1 MQRRNSRNNGFTL
14 VELLVVIAIIGVLV
28 ALLLPAVQAA
38 REAART
44 AQCKNHLKQL
54 SLGALQH
61 DGAHGH
67 LPSAGWLG
75 NWTGD
80 PNEGAGASQPGGWIY
95 NLLPFIEQ
103 AAIHQ
108 IGKGMTGL
116 NLKRELGRRDSM
128 PIEFLNCPTR
138 RPAVGYPHVSTP
150 TNGFYMA
157 TYARSDY
164 AANAG
169 DIKELEPWCVAH
181 VPGDA
186 ATARGASW
194 RPSFDRHNGIGY
206 CGALVELRHISD
218 GTSNTYAIGERFLE
232 PQNSLTGQAFADDW
246 PMYTGFQDDLY
257 RSVFHD
263 AADPNSE
270 SQIPLRDVDGLKDA
284 YRFGSSHAGG
294 VNMAMC
300 DGSVTMIS
308 FDIDPEV
315 HRQNGHRSDGGGPR
329 QPDLPFGVP

>member
-1 MQRRNSRNNGFTL
+1 MIRSDKGFTL

-38 REAART
+38 REAARM
-44 AQCKNHLKQL
+44 AQCKNHVKQL
-54 SLGALQH
+54 SLAMLQH
-61 DGAHGH
+61 DDAHGH

-80 PNEGAGASQPGGWIY
+80 PNEGAGAAQPGGRIY
-95 NLLPFIEQ
+95 NILPYIEQ
-103 AAIHQ
+103 ASIHQ
-108 IGKGMTGL
+108 MGKGLTGL
-116 NLKRELGRRDSM
+116 PLKRGLGKRDSI

-138 RPAVGYPHVSTP
+138 RPAIGYPQKLTP
-150 TNGFYMA
+150 TNGFYSE
-157 TYARSDY
+157 TFARSDY

-169 DIKELEPWCVAH
+169 DIRDLEGWCLDH
-181 VPGDA
+181 VPMD
-186 ATARGASW
+186 RGAAKGSTW
-194 RPSFDRHNGIGY
+194 RPSIDRHNGIGY
-206 CGALVELRHISD
+206 CGALVELRQITD
-218 GTSNTYAIGERFLE
+218 GTSNTYAVGDRFLE
-232 PQNSLTGQAFADDW
+232 PQNSLTGQAFADDY

-270 SQIPLRDVDGLKDA
+270 SQIPLRDVDGLLDA
-284 YRFGSSHAGG
+284 YRFGSSHVSG

-300 DGSVTMIS
+300 DGSVTTIS

-315 HRQNGHRSDGGGPR
+315 HRQNGHRSDGGGAR
-329 QPDLPFGVP
+329 QPDPGPNDP